1 MSRRRRTG
9 RVRIDFAV
17 IEQYAAKVLPELAE
31 GAIRDD
37 WVLSRKSS
45 LHRRKDGTYTL
56 SLIWKSGECM
66 SLHSTIRGLTL
77 SDAR

>member
-1 MSRRRRTG
+1 MARRRRAG

-17 IEQYAAKVLPELAE
+17 IEQFAAKVLPEVAL
-31 GAIRDD
+31 GSGRDD

-66 SLHSTIRGLTL
+66 ALHSTIRGLRLGTGQ
-77 SDAR
+77 